1 MNAKNSRPAVRPS
14 APGAVLLGYYTIL
27 VASWARWERLRH
39 SASDGASARHE
50 SYDDDDER
58 EDEEQ
63 VNDAAGDV

>member
-1 MNAKNSRPAVRPS
+1 
-14 APGAVLLGYYTIL
+14 VLLGYYTIL

-39 SASDGASARHE
+39 SASGGASARHE